1 MNERPPT
8 PSEEAEYDAFVDRQD
23 MTDEE
28 RSKFSQLEGKLA
40 AKKTKSGKQKIKNPG
55 GLAYAI
61 GKAKY
66 GAAAMAKK
74 AAAGKAKANK

>member
-1 MNERPPT
+1 VERPPT
-8 PSEEAEYDAFVDRQD
+8 PQEEAEYDAFVERQENPD
-23 MTDEE
+23 AE
-28 RSKFSQLEGKLA
+28 RSKFSQLESKLA
-40 AKKTKSGKQKIKNPG
+40 AKKTKGGKQKIKNPG

-66 GAAAMAKK
+66 GKAGMAKK